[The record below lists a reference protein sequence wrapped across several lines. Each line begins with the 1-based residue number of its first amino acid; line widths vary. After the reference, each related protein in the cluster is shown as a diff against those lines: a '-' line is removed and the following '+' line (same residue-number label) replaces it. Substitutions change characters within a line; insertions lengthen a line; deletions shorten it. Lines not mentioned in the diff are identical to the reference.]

1 MKTIGVINGPNLDRL
16 GKREPEIYGTQ
27 SLEELEKL
35 VREEA
40 EKLGVKVLC
49 FQSNREGDIIDKINE
64 WADMKVDGVVINP
77 AAYSHTSIGIR
88 DAISGSGIVFIE
100 VHISNIYS
108 REPYRQF
115 SYTSGVCKAVIS
127 GMGFKGYLVALRFL
141 LGRD

>member
-16 GKREPEIYGTQ
+16 GKREPELYGTQ
-27 SLEELEKL
+27 SLMDLEKL
-35 VREEA
+35 IKDEA
-40 EKLGVKVLC
+40 FKLGIEVLC

-64 WADMKVDGVVINP
+64 WAEKKIDGIVINP

-88 DAISGSGIVFIE
+88 DAISGAEITFVE

-115 SYTSGVCKAVIS
+115 SYTSGVCEAVIC
-127 GMGFKGYLVALRFL
+127 GMGFEGYLMAMRFL
-141 LGRD
+141 VK